1 MYRIYLWQN
10 IYVTKLFPGVTPS
23 NPDPRTTDDHFLMEI
38 GVHDNEKELADLLW
52 ETGAVEV
59 KVTEKES

>member
-1 MYRIYLWQN
+1 
-10 IYVTKLFPGVTPS
+10 
-23 NPDPRTTDDHFLMEI
+23 MEI
-38 GVHDNEKELADLLW
+38 GVQDNEKELADLLW

>member
-1 MYRIYLWQN
+1 
-10 IYVTKLFPGVTPS
+10 
-23 NPDPRTTDDHFLMEI
+23 
-38 GVHDNEKELADLLW
+38 VHDNENELADLLW